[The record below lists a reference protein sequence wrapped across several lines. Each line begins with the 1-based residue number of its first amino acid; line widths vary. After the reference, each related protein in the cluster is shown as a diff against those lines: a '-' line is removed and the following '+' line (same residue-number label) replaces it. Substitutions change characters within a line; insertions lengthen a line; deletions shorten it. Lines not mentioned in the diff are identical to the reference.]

1 LSISRPSNPVIA
13 YLKLRVTVA
22 PSELKHLF
30 DVSANC
36 QTRPV
41 QRCRRFVR
49 SNRYTI
55 EQPLI
60 ESTFDEEVGMSAL
73 PMEQTPSGDRRT
85 TPSSRT
91 ARRAAPVRQLFPDRN
106 ALLPDED
113 RTFPGGG
120 RSFSGDDSW
129 AGPPV
134 TALPPRPGASRP
146 TAAELSLATA
156 ADEAWLASA
165 AGARFAP
172 DPVPAAAGA
181 LAIFPAQRA
190 VRLTRRGRLVLA
202 VVAALVVAGLVVA
215 GATAAQASG
224 PASAHGGDSRVFVQ
238 PGDTLWSIAQ
248 RTDPGADPQA
258 VVADILQANH
268 LPSSSV
274 TVGQRIWVP
283 RG

>member
-1 LSISRPSNPVIA
+1 
-13 YLKLRVTVA
+13 
-22 PSELKHLF
+22 
-30 DVSANC
+30 
-36 QTRPV
+36 
-41 QRCRRFVR
+41 
-49 SNRYTI
+49 
-55 EQPLI
+55 
-60 ESTFDEEVGMSAL
+60 MSAL
-73 PMEQTPSGDRRT
+73 PMEQPPSGDHRT
-85 TPSSRT
+85 TTPRR
-91 ARRAAPVRQLFPDRN
+91 ARRAAPVRQLFPDRT
-106 ALLPDED
+106 AGLPDGD

-120 RSFSGDDSW
+120 QSFSGDENRRALPAPVPAPGAAW
-129 AGPPV
+129 AGAPV

-172 DPVPAAAGA
+172 DPAPAAQA
-181 LAIFPAQRA
+181 LAPVA

-224 PASAHGGDSRVFVQ
+224 PAAAHGGDSRVFVQ

-258 VVADILQANH
+258 VVAGILRANH
-268 LPSSSV
+268 LPTSSV
-274 TVGQRIWVP
+274 TVGQRLWVP